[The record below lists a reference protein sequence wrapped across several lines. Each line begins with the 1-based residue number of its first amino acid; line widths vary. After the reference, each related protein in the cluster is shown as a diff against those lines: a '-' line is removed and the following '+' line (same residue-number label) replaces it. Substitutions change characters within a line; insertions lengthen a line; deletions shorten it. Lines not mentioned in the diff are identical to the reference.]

1 MTTTLTIICGLLTL
15 ALVPILFLAWLTE
28 SDRQRARRWRLE
40 GLSQARIA
48 TRMGCSVYRVR
59 KLLA

>member
-1 MTTTLTIICGLLTL
+1 MTTIASILFGLFTLV
-15 ALVPILFLAWLTE
+15 LVPLLFLAWLTE
-28 SDRQRARRWRLE
+28 SDRQRARRWRLA